1 MTSTTTWEST
11 DVGRASATSNGHK
24 ETASSRGKI
33 GTLKELTL
41 RLFREMQ
48 SIREVNSVSVEN
60 GVDFYDEVRRF
71 EIDLIESAL
80 LQTGGHQGRAAKLLR
95 LKVTTLNSKIKHYN
109 ISLAAFANG
118 HMLVEVNEIKARQHT

>member
-1 MTSTTTWEST
+1 MTSTTTWESP
-11 DVGRASATSNGHK
+11 DVGRATATSNGHE

-48 SIREVNSVSVEN
+48 SIKEVNALSVEN

-71 EIDLIESAL
+71 EIDLITRAL

-118 HMLVEVNEIKARQHT
+118 FPLVEANEIEARQHT